1 MPVCQKAIIGECNC
15 YYVKPELHQLGAIDM
30 KTTFGN
36 VVQCYD
42 AERTV
47 CDLLRSRTR
56 IDEETVIAAIKNYA
70 ESRNKDLNKLSEYAK
85 QFKVEKD
92 FEEVS
97 GGFIMSSKAMSLKGK
112 IKNYAKSKSIAAQVV
127 LQNYM
132 FERFLARLSMSDY
145 REKFVVK
152 GGMLIAAIVGL
163 DTRSTMDLD
172 TTLRNLPLTEEKVM
186 EAVENICK
194 ITLGD
199 DVIFEVKSIAPIRK
213 DDRYGGFCVRLD
225 AIYDTIVTPLSID
238 VSTGDVI
245 TPEAVEYEFSGIF
258 DEEIRIKMWGYNI
271 ESVMAEK
278 VETILSRGIFNT
290 RPRDFYDVYILGT
303 TQRYDKK
310 IFLKALEATA
320 IHRGSREQI
329 IDKTG
334 IIEKLSASEEL
345 IQMWEKYRKK
355 FSYASEI
362 QYADVMDVLIK
373 MFQ

>member
-1 MPVCQKAIIGECNC
+1 
-15 YYVKPELHQLGAIDM
+15 
-30 KTTFGN
+30 
-36 VVQCYD
+36 
-42 AERTV
+42 
-47 CDLLRSRTR
+47 
-56 IDEETVIAAIKNYA
+56 
-70 ESRNKDLNKLSEYAK
+70 
-85 QFKVEKD
+85 
-92 FEEVS
+92 
-97 GGFIMSSKAMSLKGK
+97 MSSKAMSLKGK

-362 QYADVMDVLIK
+362 LYTDVMDVLIK

>member
-1 MPVCQKAIIGECNC
+1 
-15 YYVKPELHQLGAIDM
+15 
-30 KTTFGN
+30 
-36 VVQCYD
+36 
-42 AERTV
+42 
-47 CDLLRSRTR
+47 
-56 IDEETVIAAIKNYA
+56 
-70 ESRNKDLNKLSEYAK
+70 
-85 QFKVEKD
+85 
-92 FEEVS
+92 
-97 GGFIMSSKAMSLKGK
+97 MSSKAMSLKGK

-334 IIEKLSASEEL
+334 IIEKWSASEEL

>member
-1 MPVCQKAIIGECNC
+1 
-15 YYVKPELHQLGAIDM
+15 
-30 KTTFGN
+30 
-36 VVQCYD
+36 
-42 AERTV
+42 
-47 CDLLRSRTR
+47 
-56 IDEETVIAAIKNYA
+56 
-70 ESRNKDLNKLSEYAK
+70 
-85 QFKVEKD
+85 
-92 FEEVS
+92 
-97 GGFIMSSKAMSLKGK
+97 MSSKAMSLKDK

>member
-1 MPVCQKAIIGECNC
+1 
-15 YYVKPELHQLGAIDM
+15 
-30 KTTFGN
+30 
-36 VVQCYD
+36 
-42 AERTV
+42 
-47 CDLLRSRTR
+47 
-56 IDEETVIAAIKNYA
+56 
-70 ESRNKDLNKLSEYAK
+70 
-85 QFKVEKD
+85 
-92 FEEVS
+92 
-97 GGFIMSSKAMSLKGK
+97 MSSKAMSLKGK

-355 FSYASEI
+355 FSYASKI

>member
-1 MPVCQKAIIGECNC
+1 
-15 YYVKPELHQLGAIDM
+15 
-30 KTTFGN
+30 
-36 VVQCYD
+36 
-42 AERTV
+42 
-47 CDLLRSRTR
+47 
-56 IDEETVIAAIKNYA
+56 
-70 ESRNKDLNKLSEYAK
+70 
-85 QFKVEKD
+85 
-92 FEEVS
+92 
-97 GGFIMSSKAMSLKGK
+97 MSSKAMSLKGK
-112 IKNYAKSKSIAAQVV
+112 IKNYAKSKSIAAQVI

-172 TTLRNLPLTEEKVM
+172 TTLRNLPLTEEKIM
-186 EAVENICK
+186 EAVESVCK
-194 ITLGD
+194 ISLDD
-199 DVIFEVKSIAPIRK
+199 DVIFEVKSISPIRK

-245 TPEAVEYEFSGIF
+245 TPDAVEYEFYGIF
-258 DEEIRIKMWGYNI
+258 DEEVRIKLWGYNI

-278 VETILSRGIFNT
+278 VETILSKGIFNT

-320 IHRGSREQI
+320 IHRGSSEQI
-329 IDKTG
+329 VDKTG

>member
-1 MPVCQKAIIGECNC
+1 
-15 YYVKPELHQLGAIDM
+15 
-30 KTTFGN
+30 
-36 VVQCYD
+36 
-42 AERTV
+42 
-47 CDLLRSRTR
+47 
-56 IDEETVIAAIKNYA
+56 
-70 ESRNKDLNKLSEYAK
+70 
-85 QFKVEKD
+85 
-92 FEEVS
+92 
-97 GGFIMSSKAMSLKGK
+97 MSSKAMSLKGK

-132 FERFLARLSMSDY
+132 FECFLARLSMSEY

-172 TTLRNLPLTEEKVM
+172 TTLRNLPLTEEKIR
-186 EAVENICK
+186 EAVENVCK
-194 ITLGD
+194 ISLED

-245 TPEAVEYEFSGIF
+245 TPDAVEYEFSGIF
-258 DEEIRIKMWGYNI
+258 DEEVRIKLWGYNI

-303 TQRYDKK
+303 TQKYDKK
-310 IFLKALEATA
+310 IFMEALEATA
-320 IHRGSREQI
+320 VHRGSSEQI
-329 IDKTG
+329 TDKNV
-334 IIEKLSASEEL
+334 IIERLSVSEEL

-362 QYADVMDVLIK
+362 QYADIMNVLIK
-373 MFQ
+373 MF

>member
-1 MPVCQKAIIGECNC
+1 
-15 YYVKPELHQLGAIDM
+15 
-30 KTTFGN
+30 
-36 VVQCYD
+36 
-42 AERTV
+42 
-47 CDLLRSRTR
+47 
-56 IDEETVIAAIKNYA
+56 
-70 ESRNKDLNKLSEYAK
+70 
-85 QFKVEKD
+85 
-92 FEEVS
+92 
-97 GGFIMSSKAMSLKGK
+97 MSSKAMSLKGK

-245 TPEAVEYEFSGIF
+245 TPVAVEYEFSGIF

>member
-1 MPVCQKAIIGECNC
+1 
-15 YYVKPELHQLGAIDM
+15 
-30 KTTFGN
+30 
-36 VVQCYD
+36 
-42 AERTV
+42 
-47 CDLLRSRTR
+47 
-56 IDEETVIAAIKNYA
+56 
-70 ESRNKDLNKLSEYAK
+70 
-85 QFKVEKD
+85 
-92 FEEVS
+92 
-97 GGFIMSSKAMSLKGK
+97 MSSKAMSLKGK

-320 IHRGSREQI
+320 IYRGSREQI

>member
-1 MPVCQKAIIGECNC
+1 
-15 YYVKPELHQLGAIDM
+15 
-30 KTTFGN
+30 
-36 VVQCYD
+36 
-42 AERTV
+42 
-47 CDLLRSRTR
+47 
-56 IDEETVIAAIKNYA
+56 
-70 ESRNKDLNKLSEYAK
+70 
-85 QFKVEKD
+85 
-92 FEEVS
+92 
-97 GGFIMSSKAMSLKGK
+97 MSSKAMSLKGK

-278 VETILSRGIFNT
+278 VETILSRGTADIYHQYWSDNMIVIVKLITEAPKGQEKSWHT
-290 RPRDFYDVYILGT
+290 RLEKLLVDIMSEPLLLASISESEYPGVYMDAFA
-303 TQRYDKK
+303 RYYIDENCLFRYANRRKSAKK
-310 IFLKALEATA
+310 IKKLL
-320 IHRGSREQI
+320 H
-329 IDKTG
+329 DKTD
-334 IIEKLSASEEL
+334 IILKTKE
-345 IQMWEKYRKK
+345 
-355 FSYASEI
+355 
-362 QYADVMDVLIK
+362 
-373 MFQ
+373 

>member
-1 MPVCQKAIIGECNC
+1 
-15 YYVKPELHQLGAIDM
+15 
-30 KTTFGN
+30 
-36 VVQCYD
+36 
-42 AERTV
+42 
-47 CDLLRSRTR
+47 
-56 IDEETVIAAIKNYA
+56 
-70 ESRNKDLNKLSEYAK
+70 
-85 QFKVEKD
+85 
-92 FEEVS
+92 
-97 GGFIMSSKAMSLKGK
+97 MSSKAMSLKGK
-112 IKNYAKSKSIAAQVV
+112 IKNYAKSKSIAAQVA

>member
-1 MPVCQKAIIGECNC
+1 
-15 YYVKPELHQLGAIDM
+15 
-30 KTTFGN
+30 
-36 VVQCYD
+36 
-42 AERTV
+42 
-47 CDLLRSRTR
+47 
-56 IDEETVIAAIKNYA
+56 
-70 ESRNKDLNKLSEYAK
+70 
-85 QFKVEKD
+85 
-92 FEEVS
+92 
-97 GGFIMSSKAMSLKGK
+97 MSSKAMSLKGK

-172 TTLRNLPLTEEKVM
+172 TSLRNLPLTEEKVM

>member
-1 MPVCQKAIIGECNC
+1 
-15 YYVKPELHQLGAIDM
+15 
-30 KTTFGN
+30 
-36 VVQCYD
+36 
-42 AERTV
+42 
-47 CDLLRSRTR
+47 
-56 IDEETVIAAIKNYA
+56 
-70 ESRNKDLNKLSEYAK
+70 
-85 QFKVEKD
+85 
-92 FEEVS
+92 
-97 GGFIMSSKAMSLKGK
+97 MSSKAMSLKGK

-145 REKFVVK
+145 HEKFVVK

>member
-1 MPVCQKAIIGECNC
+1 
-15 YYVKPELHQLGAIDM
+15 
-30 KTTFGN
+30 
-36 VVQCYD
+36 
-42 AERTV
+42 
-47 CDLLRSRTR
+47 
-56 IDEETVIAAIKNYA
+56 
-70 ESRNKDLNKLSEYAK
+70 
-85 QFKVEKD
+85 
-92 FEEVS
+92 
-97 GGFIMSSKAMSLKGK
+97 MSSKAMSLKGK
-112 IKNYAKSKSIAAQVV
+112 IKNYAKSKSIAAQVI

-172 TTLRNLPLTEEKVM
+172 TTLRNLPLTEEKIM
-186 EAVENICK
+186 EAVESVCK
-194 ITLGD
+194 ISLDD

-245 TPEAVEYEFSGIF
+245 TPDAVEYEFYGIF
-258 DEEIRIKMWGYNI
+258 DEEVRIKLWGYNI
-271 ESVMAEK
+271 ESIMAEK

-320 IHRGSREQI
+320 IHRGSSEQI
-329 IDKTG
+329 VDKTG

>member
-1 MPVCQKAIIGECNC
+1 
-15 YYVKPELHQLGAIDM
+15 
-30 KTTFGN
+30 
-36 VVQCYD
+36 
-42 AERTV
+42 
-47 CDLLRSRTR
+47 
-56 IDEETVIAAIKNYA
+56 
-70 ESRNKDLNKLSEYAK
+70 
-85 QFKVEKD
+85 
-92 FEEVS
+92 
-97 GGFIMSSKAMSLKGK
+97 MSSKAMSLKGK
-112 IKNYAKSKSIAAQVV
+112 IKNYAKSKSIAAQVI

-172 TTLRNLPLTEEKVM
+172 TTLRNLPLTEEKIM
-186 EAVENICK
+186 EAVESVCK
-194 ITLGD
+194 ISLDD

-245 TPEAVEYEFSGIF
+245 TPDAVEYEFYGIF
-258 DEEIRIKMWGYNI
+258 DEEVRIKLWGYNI

-320 IHRGSREQI
+320 IHRGSSEQI
-329 IDKTG
+329 VDKTG

>member
-1 MPVCQKAIIGECNC
+1 
-15 YYVKPELHQLGAIDM
+15 
-30 KTTFGN
+30 
-36 VVQCYD
+36 
-42 AERTV
+42 
-47 CDLLRSRTR
+47 
-56 IDEETVIAAIKNYA
+56 
-70 ESRNKDLNKLSEYAK
+70 
-85 QFKVEKD
+85 
-92 FEEVS
+92 
-97 GGFIMSSKAMSLKGK
+97 MSSKAMSLKGK
-112 IKNYAKSKSIAAQVV
+112 IKNYAKSKSIAAQVI

-172 TTLRNLPLTEEKVM
+172 TTLRNLPLTEEKIM
-186 EAVENICK
+186 EAVESVCK
-194 ITLGD
+194 ISLDD
-199 DVIFEVKSIAPIRK
+199 DVIFEVKSISPIRK

-245 TPEAVEYEFSGIF
+245 TPDAVEYEFYGIF
-258 DEEIRIKMWGYNI
+258 DEEVRIKLWGYNI

-320 IHRGSREQI
+320 IHRGSSEQI
-329 IDKTG
+329 VDKTG
-334 IIEKLSASEEL
+334 IIEKLSTSEEL

>member
-1 MPVCQKAIIGECNC
+1 
-15 YYVKPELHQLGAIDM
+15 
-30 KTTFGN
+30 
-36 VVQCYD
+36 
-42 AERTV
+42 
-47 CDLLRSRTR
+47 
-56 IDEETVIAAIKNYA
+56 
-70 ESRNKDLNKLSEYAK
+70 
-85 QFKVEKD
+85 
-92 FEEVS
+92 
-97 GGFIMSSKAMSLKGK
+97 MSSKAMSLKGK
-112 IKNYAKSKSIAAQVV
+112 IKNYAKSKSIAAQVI

-163 DTRSTMDLD
+163 DTRSTMNLD
-172 TTLRNLPLTEEKVM
+172 TTLRNLPLTEEKIM
-186 EAVENICK
+186 EAVESVCK
-194 ITLGD
+194 ISLDD
-199 DVIFEVKSIAPIRK
+199 DVIFEVKSISPIRK

-245 TPEAVEYEFSGIF
+245 TPDAVEYEFYGIF
-258 DEEIRIKMWGYNI
+258 DEEVRIKLWGYNI

-320 IHRGSREQI
+320 IHRGSSEQI
-329 IDKTG
+329 VDKTG

-345 IQMWEKYRKK
+345 IHMWEKYRKK

>member
-1 MPVCQKAIIGECNC
+1 
-15 YYVKPELHQLGAIDM
+15 
-30 KTTFGN
+30 
-36 VVQCYD
+36 
-42 AERTV
+42 
-47 CDLLRSRTR
+47 
-56 IDEETVIAAIKNYA
+56 
-70 ESRNKDLNKLSEYAK
+70 
-85 QFKVEKD
+85 
-92 FEEVS
+92 
-97 GGFIMSSKAMSLKGK
+97 MSSKAMSLKGK

-199 DVIFEVKSIAPIRK
+199 DVIFEVKLIAPIRK

>member
-1 MPVCQKAIIGECNC
+1 
-15 YYVKPELHQLGAIDM
+15 
-30 KTTFGN
+30 
-36 VVQCYD
+36 
-42 AERTV
+42 
-47 CDLLRSRTR
+47 
-56 IDEETVIAAIKNYA
+56 
-70 ESRNKDLNKLSEYAK
+70 
-85 QFKVEKD
+85 
-92 FEEVS
+92 
-97 GGFIMSSKAMSLKGK
+97 MSSKAMSLKGK

-145 REKFVVK
+145 REKYVVK